1 MLESIRVKPW
11 FRTDTAKHAYQS
23 LRHRLEVARFF
34 VRENV
39 YAHLLVA
46 VGRVGFCEVDQK
58 ISDRRGYGVE
68 MPHAFRACRTCR
80 IT

>member
-1 MLESIRVKPW
+1 MLESVRMKSRL
-11 FRTDTAKHAYQS
+11 RTDTAKHAYES

-46 VGRVGFCEVDQK
+46 VGRVGLCEVDDK
-58 ISDRRGYGVE
+58 IGNRAGDCIEMTCALLARRL
-68 MPHAFRACRTCR
+68 
-80 IT
+80 